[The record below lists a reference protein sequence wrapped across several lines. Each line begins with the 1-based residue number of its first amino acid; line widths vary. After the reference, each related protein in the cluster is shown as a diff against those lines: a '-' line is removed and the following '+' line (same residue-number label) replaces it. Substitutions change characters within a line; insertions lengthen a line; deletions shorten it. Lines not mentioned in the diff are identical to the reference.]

1 MNFDGNSVLFS
12 SFLAGVLLIRSEIGY
27 GEVSWLLNDF
37 SNKLNVY
44 VDDEKEDNSVIN
56 NFALFTDKYICLKN
70 NYDEFVSFNNHYI
83 KVNDYLYGLT
93 TGDVRSY
100 FGIPDKKKSI
110 FPRIKIKTKVS

>member
-110 FPRIKIKTKVS
+110 FSRIKIKTKVS